1 MATTSAAA
9 RQLSDLNSQGTILG
23 RNSSDLISFY
33 GATPSARGTTA
44 TTGATLGTPGA
55 SQTASSGGF
64 GASTA
69 AIMTSTLALVNALQG
84 DVANIYATLKTKG
97 LIDGA

>member
-23 RNSSDLISFY
+23 RNTADKIAFY
-33 GATPSARGTTA
+33 GVAVVVQQTWATTA
-44 TTGATLGTPGA
+44 ATLGGPGG
-55 SQTASSGGF
+55 SQTASTGGF

-69 AIMTSTLALVNALQG
+69 AIASSTFALVNALQA
-84 DVANIYATLKTKG
+84 DMATAYSLLKTYG
-97 LIDGA
+97 LLP

>member
-23 RNSSDLISFY
+23 RNSTDLISFY
-33 GATPSARGTTA
+33 GATPVVRQTTA
-44 TTGATLGTPGA
+44 TTAASLGFPATA
-55 SQTASSGGF
+55 QTASSGGF

-69 AIMTSTLALVNALQG
+69 AVMTSTLALVSALQT
-84 DVANIYATLKTKG
+84 DVATLYSSLKSYG
-97 LIDGA
+97 LVP